1 MTKSA
6 GIYIRRSQE
15 RNGEE
20 SVSISQQLTD
30 AKTLAKKERLHVDER
45 YTYIDANL
53 SGKLPPTCWAQGK
66 SKSRPAL
73 SKLIGH
79 IEDGEPIVAVICRKR
94 DRLARNL
101 VLAMRLY
108 EFFAEHK
115 VKLLCTNESL
125 PASNDA
131 SGKFTL
137 AVLSAAAELTLQQTS
152 ENYLAAK
159 RYMKSQGQKIGPSY
173 CHHLLS
179 GLANFARR

>member
-1 MTKSA
+1 
-6 GIYIRRSQE
+6 
-15 RNGEE
+15 
-20 SVSISQQLTD
+20 
-30 AKTLAKKERLHVDER
+30 
-45 YTYIDANL
+45 
-53 SGKLPPTCWAQGK
+53 
-66 SKSRPAL
+66 
-73 SKLIGH
+73 
-79 IEDGEPIVAVICRKR
+79 
-94 DRLARNL
+94 
-101 VLAMRLY
+101 MRLY